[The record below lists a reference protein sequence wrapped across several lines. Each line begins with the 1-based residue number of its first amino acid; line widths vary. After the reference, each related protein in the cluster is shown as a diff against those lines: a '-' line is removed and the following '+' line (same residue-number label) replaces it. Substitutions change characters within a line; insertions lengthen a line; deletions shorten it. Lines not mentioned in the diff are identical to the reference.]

1 MAKYCIGI
9 YTDYVVDADDL
20 DEAIEIAFRNFNN
33 DTGLNGVDAIVLDSP
48 NLEDMWDKVEGGRE

>member
-9 YTDYVVDADDL
+9 YTDYVVEADDL
-20 DEAIEIAFRNFNN
+20 EEATEIAFRNFNR

-48 NLEDMWDKVEGGRE
+48 NLEDMWEKVDRGRE